1 MKLNWNHIQNF
12 HYHSTSLPTTGCSC
26 SFLVHFCTSGATS
39 FTSDLILSNVM
50 LLENDYYYLRP
61 RCCCV
66 LTVWMLK
73 PWEGLWA
80 NMDPADQAKRGVTG
94 SNVPLLLWH
103 LTLAAPPP
111 PPPQALIDFSN
122 KLASAPTNHRTVT
135 GVHCGQNRHLLTVS
149 NNVFVQL
156 HVC

>member
-1 MKLNWNHIQNF
+1 
-12 HYHSTSLPTTGCSC
+12 
-26 SFLVHFCTSGATS
+26 
-39 FTSDLILSNVM
+39 M
-50 LLENDYYYLRP
+50 LLDSDYYYSTP

-66 LTVWMLK
+66 LSLEAETLGGPVGQHGSSR
-73 PWEGLWA
+73 PG
-80 NMDPADQAKRGVTG
+80 QRGVKG
-94 SNVPLLLWH
+94 LNAPLLLWH

-111 PPPQALIDFSN
+111 QAPIDFSN

-156 HVC
+156 HVK